1 MTIFASNPKFPRA
14 RCGAAGVVLVA
25 ALVGTFAIHA
35 QTTGQVTP
43 PPTDET
49 SPPIAIPPELSDAA
63 RRAYNQGLKDA
74 TTLMTQK
81 NYAAAIAKLDTLI
94 AQRPREP
101 QARFLKGSAQT
112 EQGNLDAAF
121 ATFRALVED
130 YPELPEPHNNLAV
143 LYAQKGEYDIAKS
156 ELEIAI
162 KSAPDWPVAHENL
175 GDIYARLAAVQYD
188 RAGSLDKANTTAP
201 AKLALVRQLLTPS
214 PAKPKS

>member
-1 MTIFASNPKFPRA
+1 M
-14 RCGAAGVVLVA
+14 
-25 ALVGTFAIHA
+25 
-35 QTTGQVTP
+35 
-43 PPTDET
+43 
-49 SPPIAIPPELSDAA
+49 
-63 RRAYNQGLKDA
+63 
-74 TTLMTQK
+74 
-81 NYAAAIAKLDTLI
+81 
-94 AQRPREP
+94 
-101 QARFLKGSAQT
+101 
-112 EQGNLDAAF
+112 
-121 ATFRALVED
+121 
-130 YPELPEPHNNLAV
+130 